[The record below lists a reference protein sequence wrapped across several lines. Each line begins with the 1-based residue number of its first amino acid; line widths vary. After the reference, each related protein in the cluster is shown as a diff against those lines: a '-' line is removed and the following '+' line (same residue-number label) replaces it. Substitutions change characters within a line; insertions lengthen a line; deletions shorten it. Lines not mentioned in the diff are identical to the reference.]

1 MSETTVGTE
10 KLWEK
15 IKDIKFGMLTVIG
28 EDGVLASRPLTT
40 QQTEFD
46 GVLWFLVSK
55 HPSWVPFLQRDDR
68 VNMSY
73 AEPNDSL
80 FVSVSGTARVVD
92 DRAMLAK
99 LWTPMAKAWF
109 PLGLNDPELAL
120 LKLDV
125 VRGEYWDSRST
136 KMVQLYILAKA
147 VLSGTQPTDLGEHQK
162 VEAR

>member
-15 IKDIKFGMLTVIG
+15 IKDIKFGMLTVVG

-40 QQTEFD
+40 HQTEFN

-55 HPSWVPFLQRDDR
+55 HPSWLPSLQRDNR
-68 VNMSY
+68 VNISY

-80 FVSVSGTARVVD
+80 FVSVSGTASIVD
-92 DRAMLAK
+92 DRAKIAE

-109 PLGLNDPELAL
+109 PQGVDDPNLAL

-125 VRGEYWDSRST
+125 VRGEYWDSSST
-136 KMVQLYILAKA
+136 KMVQLYILTKA
-147 VLSGTQPTDLGEHQK
+147 VLSGTPPTDLGEHRK
-162 VEAR
+162 VEMR